1 MKGSRISSRYAKSL
15 LGLAKE
21 TGKLDRLYTDMKLV
35 SDTCDESKELS
46 LLLKSPIVKAGKK
59 IQILDEIFYS
69 QLDDMSKSFLEL
81 ITKGGREGMLV
92 DIALEFQEQY
102 KREKKIIT
110 ALVTS
115 AYGLDDS
122 LRKKVLKIV
131 KDATNSEVE
140 LVEREE
146 KDLIGG
152 LILRIGDRQC
162 DASIQKKLNDLRK
175 SFSEQKY
182 SDN

>member
-21 TGKLDRLYTDMKLV
+21 TGKLDKLYEDMKLV
-35 SDTCDESKELS
+35 SQTCQANKELM
-46 LLLKSPIVKAGKK
+46 LLLKSPIVKSGKK
-59 IQILDEIFYS
+59 IQVLDKLFSS
-69 QLDDMSKSFLEL
+69 QLDDLSKSFLEL

-92 DIALEFQEQY
+92 EIALGFQELY
-102 KREKKIIT
+102 KRENKIVT
-110 ALVTS
+110 ALVKS

-122 LRKKVLKIV
+122 LRKKVLKII

-140 LVEREE
+140 LVERED
-146 KDLIGG
+146 KGLIGG
-152 LILRIGDRQC
+152 FVLRLGDRQY
-162 DASIQKKLNDLRK
+162 DASIQNKLNDLRK
-175 SFSEQKY
+175 SFSQQKF